1 MTAARHVWP
10 PPSDEVT
17 TVLADLGRPP
27 HRETALEL
35 RGPLD
40 RARIEAALDQAAAH
54 APTAPGHRIEHHG
67 PGHHTLC
74 LTACDAY
81 PVGLLADLLTRP
93 AAAPRASPRVLPTPL
108 QRELL
113 AEADARP
120 GLHVEQLALS
130 WHGPLD
136 AARFR
141 ASWQSVTDRESLLRT
156 AFDAFADGPGPLL
169 TVHEHVTAD
178 VRFLPAASTAWADL
192 VETDRRDGVDPRR
205 PGAALRVTV
214 LAPGLPHGAHPA
226 RVLLTYHHAL
236 LDGVGAR
243 LLLREFYRA
252 YLAHGRLPGG
262 ERRPGLPDYA
272 EWLGR
277 RDTGPA
283 RDHWARTARTP
294 GASSHVPPLATGPAG
309 PPHAAPEHVRLR
321 LPADRAAR
329 LHAWATRWGGTESVA
344 LQAVWAVL
352 LYRARGA
359 RGAAPV
365 SFRIGADGRG
375 VLLDGVEN
383 MPAPLRTTLP
393 LCVGVDPFSTVATLL
408 TEVRD
413 RVLDMTAYEWA
424 SPGQI
429 RAWSRPED
437 VTDPAD
443 DGGLLVFASRPR
455 LPDTLT
461 EALAGEGVR
470 VGRPDTLAAL
480 TAFPLTL
487 AAHHDPDG
495 SLVLTAT
502 YDPSRLPG
510 AADLLAASALLL
522 TELPYTEADTT
533 TVADVLRLL
542 STAAATGAATTPPPT
557 PGPRASAPPAPPLE
571 VLRTADGPGT
581 DTVCLVRGPGVP
593 RTLYD
598 RLAEAYRGPEAVLLL
613 HPDPADPHVL
623 RQAVRT
629 LADDGRVVAVFGFSG
644 SGATA
649 YETARL
655 VAAVGGRTPALL
667 VSGTAAG
674 APELAR
680 TLETAA
686 ARTAADGGCQQ

>member
-10 PPSDEVT
+10 PPSDEVA

-40 RARIEAALDQAAAH
+40 RARIEAALDHAAVH
-54 APTAPGHRIEHHG
+54 APAAPGHRIEHHG

-93 AAAPRASPRVLPTPL
+93 AAASPGSPRVPPTPL
-108 QRELL
+108 QQELL

-120 GLHVEQLALS
+120 GLHVEQLTLS

-136 AARFR
+136 TARFR
-141 ASWQSVTDRESLLRT
+141 ASWQSVTDRESVLRT
-156 AFDAFADGPGPLL
+156 AFDDGPEPLL

-214 LAPGLPHGAHPA
+214 MAPGLPHGAHPA

-236 LDGVGAR
+236 LDGFGAR

-262 ERRPGLPDYA
+262 ERRPGLPDYTA
-272 EWLGR
+272 WLGR
-277 RDTGPA
+277 HDTGPA
-283 RDHWARTARTP
+283 RDHWARVARTAD
-294 GASSHVPPLATGPAG
+294 ASAHVPPLATGPAG

-393 LCVGVDPFSTVATLL
+393 LCVDVDPFTTVATLL

-413 RVLDMTAYEWA
+413 RVLDMTAYAWA
-424 SPGQI
+424 SPGQV
-429 RAWSRPED
+429 RAWARPED

-443 DGGLLVFASRPR
+443 DGGLLVFASLPR
-455 LPDTLT
+455 HPDSVT

-470 VGRPDTLAAL
+470 VGPPDTLAAL
-480 TAFPLTL
+480 TTLPLTL
-487 AAHHDPDG
+487 AAHHEPDG

-502 YDPSRLPG
+502 YAPSRLPG
-510 AADLLAASALLL
+510 VADLLAASALLL
-522 TELPYTEADTT
+522 SELPYTEADTT

-542 STAAATGAATTPPPT
+542 STAAATGATTTPPPT
-557 PGPRASAPPAPPLE
+557 PRVRPSAPPAPPLE
-571 VLRTADGPGT
+571 VLRTAGGPGT
-581 DTVCLVRGPGVP
+581 DTVCLVRGAGVP
-593 RTLYD
+593 RSLYD
-598 RLAEAYRGPEAVLLL
+598 RLAGAYRGPEAVLLL
-613 HPDPADPHVL
+613 HPDAGDPHIL

-655 VAAVGGRTPALL
+655 VAAAGGRTPALV

-674 APELAR
+674 AEELAR

-686 ARTAADGGCQQ
+686 ARTCARDGGSQR